1 MSINPTGSKTAET
14 NDGQLDA
21 SDLLGDDGCVD
32 VDKIR
37 AVTHED
43 RQQSFL
49 KVTAEQATY
58 IRQQL
63 FRGRTLRSLSH
74 ELELSQ
80 PTISRHAK
88 ETNLELYQDGESP
101 DCPPVEYNGG
111 EWRYVDE

>member
-1 MSINPTGSKTAET
+1 MSLHITGSKTTET

-32 VDKIR
+32 PEKIR
-37 AVTHED
+37 VVTHKD
-43 RQQSFL
+43 RRNTAR
-49 KVTAEQATY
+49 KVTAKDATY

-63 FRGRTLRSLSH
+63 FRGRTLRA
-74 ELELSQ
+74 LSQ
-80 PTISRHAK
+80 ELDLSKRTITRHAK
-88 ETNLELYQDGESP
+88 ETDLSLYPGDGVP